1 MPSDRITKTFCVASN
16 RPMPSHTDAFQ
27 THHGDSAPARL
38 ARWRS
43 RISRCRGFVSIWL
56 RIIFDGPDPEPMYAV
71 KRPRRAANGIDRL
84 MRRRDNRCMMI
95 THTFLL
101 MIATLIGLACGP
113 GQQVPDRPSPPAT
126 TLAAPATGKIRVAFV
141 VTEDAVMIDFAGPW
155 EVFQDV
161 MVPSRGASM
170 HDQHVFELYTVSD
183 TRKPIRVSGGMQ
195 VVPDYTFEDA
205 PEPRVVVVPA
215 QDGNSPKMMDWL
227 RRMAGKSD
235 VVMSVCAGAFQLGEA
250 GLLKGKKATTH
261 HGSYAH
267 FQSQFPDIQVQRD
280 VRYVQS
286 DRTIFTAGGFSSGID
301 LALHGR
307 QPG

>member
-1 MPSDRITKTFCVASN
+1 
-16 RPMPSHTDAFQ
+16 
-27 THHGDSAPARL
+27 
-38 ARWRS
+38 
-43 RISRCRGFVSIWL
+43 
-56 RIIFDGPDPEPMYAV
+56 MYAV
-71 KRPRRAANGIDRL
+71 KRRRRAANGIDYPR
-84 MRRRDNRCMMI
+84 RRRDNRCMMI
-95 THTFLL
+95 TKTLLL
-101 MIATLIGLACGP
+101 MIATLIGLAF

-161 MVPSRGASM
+161 MVPSRGVSM

-205 PEPRVVVVPA
+205 PEPGVVVVPA

-286 DRTIFTAGGFSSGID
+286 DKTIFTAGGLSSGID
-301 LALHGR
+301 LALHVVELYFGR
-307 QPG
+307 PIAEATARAMEYEGTGWMGNGAAKVRYSEPAR